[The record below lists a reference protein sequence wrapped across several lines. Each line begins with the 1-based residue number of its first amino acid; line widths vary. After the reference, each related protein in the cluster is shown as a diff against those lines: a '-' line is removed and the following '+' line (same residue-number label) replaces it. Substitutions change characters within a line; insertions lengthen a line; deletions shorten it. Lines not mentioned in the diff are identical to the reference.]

1 MQQIPCKMTDSSSK
15 LLQIRGK
22 WYQERKPKKNPRT
35 ILNPKKWVSKGVS
48 QLDGI
53 SPMTSQNPPR
63 MALNPWIDR
72 CIFAE
77 DVAVPNMCNF
87 PWVP

>member
-1 MQQIPCKMTDSSSK
+1 MVS
-15 LLQIRGK
+15 GK
-22 WYQERKPKKNPRT
+22 KAKKNPRT